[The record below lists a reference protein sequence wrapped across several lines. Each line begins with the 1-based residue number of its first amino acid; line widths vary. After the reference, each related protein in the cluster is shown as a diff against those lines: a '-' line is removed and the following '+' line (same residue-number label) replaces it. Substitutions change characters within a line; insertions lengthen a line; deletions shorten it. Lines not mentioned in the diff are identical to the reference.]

1 MVLSGFR
8 VRVDVSSG
16 SIGINRGLSVAA
28 ASIPLV
34 VRLRAGMA
42 RLARWLYP
50 GFGAASPQMTMRA
63 NAARE
68 PKRGGET
75 PGAGAAVITRT
86 RTQTKRPN
94 MYRVLL
100 LNDDYTPMEFVI
112 AILQSFFN
120 KNPEEAT
127 QIMLHVH
134 HNGVGECGVYTYEIA
149 ETKVAQVMD
158 HARKNQHPLQCIM
171 EKK

>member
-1 MVLSGFR
+1 VHGEPTWL
-8 VRVDVSSG
+8 VS
-16 SIGINRGLSVAA
+16 
-28 ASIPLV
+28 
-34 VRLRAGMA
+34 RLRAGMA
-42 RLARWLYP
+42 RLARFLLGP
-50 GFGAASPQMTMRA
+50 RGAASDSPIGVVLA
-63 NAARE
+63 VRE
-68 PKRGGET
+68 PHRGPEI

-86 RTQTKRPN
+86 RAQTKRPS

-112 AILQSFFN
+112 AILQAFFN

-134 HNGVGECGVYTYEIA
+134 NNGVGECGVYTYEIA

>member
-1 MVLSGFR
+1 MAR
-8 VRVDVSSG
+8 RSSA
-16 SIGINRGLSVAA
+16 SHASSAVAA
-28 ASIPLV
+28 AREI
-34 VRLRAGMA
+34 R
-42 RLARWLYP
+42 
-50 GFGAASPQMTMRA
+50 
-63 NAARE
+63 AARE
-68 PKRGGET
+68 PKRGGEN

-86 RTQTKRPN
+86 RTQTRKPN

-112 AILQSFFN
+112 AILQAFFN
-120 KNPEEAT
+120 KTPEEAT

-134 HNGVGECGVYTYEIA
+134 NNGVGECGVYTYEVA

>member
-1 MVLSGFR
+1 MALLARFFFVARPALPAHPPP
-8 VRVDVSSG
+8 
-16 SIGINRGLSVAA
+16 VAA
-28 ASIPLV
+28 AAP
-34 VRLRAGMA
+34 
-42 RLARWLYP
+42 
-50 GFGAASPQMTMRA
+50 
-63 NAARE
+63 RE
-68 PKRGGET
+68 PRRTGDT
-75 PGAGAAVITRT
+75 PGNGAAVITRT

-112 AILQSFFN
+112 AILRSFFN

-127 QIMLHVH
+127 EIMLHVH
-134 HNGVGECGVYTYEIA
+134 HNGVGECGVFTYEIA

>member
-1 MVLSGFR
+1 
-8 VRVDVSSG
+8 
-16 SIGINRGLSVAA
+16 
-28 ASIPLV
+28 
-34 VRLRAGMA
+34 
-42 RLARWLYP
+42 
-50 GFGAASPQMTMRA
+50 
-63 NAARE
+63 
-68 PKRGGET
+68 
-75 PGAGAAVITRT
+75 
-86 RTQTKRPN
+86 

-112 AILQSFFN
+112 AILQAFFN

-134 HNGVGECGVYTYEIA
+134 NNGVGECGVYTYEIA

>member
-1 MVLSGFR
+1 V
-8 VRVDVSSG
+8 
-16 SIGINRGLSVAA
+16 VAETH
-28 ASIPLV
+28 PLV
-34 VRLRAGMA
+34 SRFRAGMA
-42 RLARWLYP
+42 RLARFLFMP
-50 GFGAASPQMTMRA
+50 RGAASVQPVDVVF
-63 NAARE
+63 AARE
-68 PKRGGET
+68 PRRGVDI
-75 PGAGAAVITRT
+75 PSSGAAVITRT

-112 AILQSFFN
+112 AILQAFFN

-134 HNGVGECGVYTYEIA
+134 NNGVGECGVYTYEIA

>member
-1 MVLSGFR
+1 MYRVLLLNDDYTPMEFVISILQAFFNKDAEEATQIMLQVHNNG
-8 VRVDVSSG
+8 VGECGVYTYEIAETKVSQVMDHARK
-16 SIGINRGLSVAA
+16 NRAPSFN
-28 ASIPLV
+28 ASWKS
-34 VRLRAGMA
+34 A
-42 RLARWLYP
+42 
-50 GFGAASPQMTMRA
+50 
-63 NAARE
+63 
-68 PKRGGET
+68 
-75 PGAGAAVITRT
+75 
-86 RTQTKRPN
+86 TKRPN

-127 QIMLHVH
+127 EIMLHVH
-134 HNGVGECGVYTYEIA
+134 HNGVGECGVFTYEIA

>member
-1 MVLSGFR
+1 
-8 VRVDVSSG
+8 
-16 SIGINRGLSVAA
+16 
-28 ASIPLV
+28 
-34 VRLRAGMA
+34 MA

-50 GFGAASPQMTMRA
+50 GFGVTTAQASVRPLA
-63 NAARE
+63 SRE
-68 PKRGGET
+68 PKGT
-75 PGAGAAVITRT
+75 PGNGAAVITRT

-112 AILQSFFN
+112 SILQAFFN
-120 KNPEEAT
+120 KDAQEAT
-127 QIMLHVH
+127 QIMLQVH
-134 HNGVGECGVYTYEIA
+134 HTGVGECGVYTYEIA
-149 ETKVAQVMD
+149 ETKVSQVMD

>member
-1 MVLSGFR
+1 
-8 VRVDVSSG
+8 
-16 SIGINRGLSVAA
+16 
-28 ASIPLV
+28 
-34 VRLRAGMA
+34 MA
-42 RLARWLYP
+42 RLARWLQP
-50 GFGAASPQMTMRA
+50 AFGVSSASSVRA
-63 NAARE
+63 SGSRE
-68 PKRGGET
+68 TRRGGET

-112 AILQSFFN
+112 SILQAFFN
-120 KNPEEAT
+120 KDAQEAT
-127 QIMLHVH
+127 QIMLQVH

-149 ETKVAQVMD
+149 ETKVSQVMD

>member
-1 MVLSGFR
+1 
-8 VRVDVSSG
+8 
-16 SIGINRGLSVAA
+16 
-28 ASIPLV
+28 
-34 VRLRAGMA
+34 MA

-50 GFGAASPQMTMRA
+50 GFGVTSAQTPARSMAS
-63 NAARE
+63 RE
-68 PKRGGET
+68 TKRGGET

-86 RTQTKRPN
+86 RTQTKRPS

-112 AILQSFFN
+112 SILQAFFN
-120 KNPEEAT
+120 KDAQEAT
-127 QIMLHVH
+127 QIMLQVH

-149 ETKVAQVMD
+149 ETKVSQVMD